1 MEGETDEGVGPISTK
16 GKATEDRLGDLH
28 GTVAEYLT
36 LAIAT
41 GNAPPAL
48 VGAAIAFLKNNNI
61 TASAATNEKLANLA
75 DSLKSKQRG
84 GTLTRKSFAEAN
96 AEFTAALNGGMG
108 LTQ

>member
-1 MEGETDEGVGPISTK
+1 MEGEAEAGVGPINAT

-48 VGAAIAFLKNNNI
+48 IGAAIAFLKNNNI
-61 TASAATNEKLANLA
+61 TASAATNEKLANLSA
-75 DSLKSKQRG
+75 SLKSKQRG
-84 GTLTRKSFAEAN
+84 GTLTRKSFDEAN
-96 AEFTAALNGGMG
+96 AEFSAVLGNMG
-108 LTQ
+108 LPQ